1 MLDFY
6 YDNIFEGLYTCF
18 VSNEIGDGEC
28 VLDVTEDVLR
38 GGVLDLII
46 IFIIS
51 IIIAMVVVVLLAIV
65 CYLCYRNTKRSDD
78 KGIILVNQEIQ
89 LINRKNL
96 GDIKKD
102 SSKSQLLKDDQIH
115 ADPEFYENLPFN
127 KLRNPPKNVS
137 FTFQIER
144 SICSCNII
152 PWSFQVL
159 DDESDVLDY
168 ADCDYL
174 DIYAN
179 GPLKYREAS
188 EKNATMRK
196 KKLEERKAVKSAYL

>member
-1 MLDFY
+1 MW
-6 YDNIFEGLYTCF
+6 
-18 VSNEIGDGEC
+18 
-28 VLDVTEDVLR
+28 
-38 GGVLDLII
+38 LI
-46 IFIIS
+46 
-51 IIIAMVVVVLLAIV
+51 
-65 CYLCYRNTKRSDD
+65 
-78 KGIILVNQEIQ
+78 
-89 LINRKNL
+89 L

-137 FTFQIER
+137 FTFQTER
-144 SICSCNII
+144 FICCYCNI
-152 PWSFQVL
+152 QVL

>member
-1 MLDFY
+1 
-6 YDNIFEGLYTCF
+6 

-78 KGIILVNQEIQ
+78 KG
-89 LINRKNL
+89 
-96 GDIKKD
+96 DIKKD

-127 KLRNPPKNVS
+127 KLRNPPKN
-137 FTFQIER
+137 
-144 SICSCNII
+144 
-152 PWSFQVL
+152 VL